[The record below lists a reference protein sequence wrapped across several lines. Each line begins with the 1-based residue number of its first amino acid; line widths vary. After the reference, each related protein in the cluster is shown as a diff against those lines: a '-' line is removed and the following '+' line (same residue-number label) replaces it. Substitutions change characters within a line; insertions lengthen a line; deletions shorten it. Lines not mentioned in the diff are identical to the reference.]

1 MRAYLNVI
9 VLLTVVFGSIAA
21 VLLAKYSDFGDTD
34 YAPPLITIGAATARL
49 EIRQTEL
56 EAVGTIKA
64 TRGVE
69 LSTEES
75 GEIIAIDFMSGSEVL
90 AGDLL
95 ITINDKVEQASRER
109 QIANLKLARVLYD
122 RDKRLLRQ
130 KSIPESQYDRSKADL
145 ESAIAQLAEIEARL
159 DNKRITAPFSGTTG
173 IIKVKVGDYVKPG
186 TAITTLQD
194 LSELEVDFTLSA
206 RHYPKLKQGQKI
218 QVHVG
223 AFPDESFNA
232 TLQAIDSSVDA
243 NTRNLLLRATV
254 DNSKGLLPGM
264 FARLTVNLGQ
274 PQSVITVPDTA
285 ITYSLHGNTIYVID
299 QTQDGMRVSSRVV
312 KTGESIGGRTAVL
325 SGLDSGEK
333 VVSAGQ
339 NKIIRGADIAIDPSV
354 RF

>member
-1 MRAYLNVI
+1 MRAYLSVI
-9 VLLTVVFGSIAA
+9 LLLTVVFGSIAA
-21 VLLAKYSDFGDTD
+21 VLLTKYSDFAGDD
-34 YAPPLITIGAATARL
+34 YAPPPITIGAATARL
-49 EIRQTEL
+49 ETRQTEL
-56 EAVGTIKA
+56 EAVGTIRA

-69 LSTEES
+69 LSTEQS
-75 GEIIAIDFMSGSEVL
+75 GEIIAIDFVSGAQVE
-90 AGDLL
+90 AGNLL

-159 DNKRITAPFSGTTG
+159 ENKRITAPFSGTTG
-173 IIKVKVGDYVKPG
+173 IIKVKVGDYVEPG

-206 RHYPKLKQGQKI
+206 RHYPKLKRGQKI
-218 QVHVG
+218 QVYVG
-223 AFPDESFNA
+223 AFPDESFKA

-285 ITYSLHGNTIYVID
+285 ITYSLHGNMIYVID
-299 QTQDGMRVSSRVV
+299 QTQDGMKVSSRVV

>member
-1 MRAYLNVI
+1 MRAYLSVI
-9 VLLTVVFGSIAA
+9 VLLTAVFGSIAA
-21 VLLAKYSDFGDTD
+21 VLLAKYSNFSDSD
-34 YAPPLITIGAATARL
+34 YAPPTITIGAATARL
-49 EIRQTEL
+49 EIRQSEL

-64 TRGVE
+64 ARGVD
-69 LSTEES
+69 LSTEQS
-75 GEIIAIDFMSGSEVL
+75 GEIIAIDFVSGSQVQ
-90 AGDLL
+90 ANDLL

-109 QIANLKLARVLYD
+109 QIANLKLARLLYD

-130 KSIPESQYDRSKADL
+130 KSIPESQYDRSKANL

-159 DNKRITAPFSGTTG
+159 QNKRISAPFSGTTG
-173 IIKVKVGDYVKPG
+173 ILKVKVGDYVEPG

-194 LSELEVDFTLSA
+194 LSELEVDFTLPA
-206 RHYPKLKQGQKI
+206 RHYPKLRHGQKI
-218 QVHVG
+218 KVYVG

-243 NTRNLLLRATV
+243 NTRTLLLRATL

-274 PQSVITVPDTA
+274 PESVVTVPDTA
-285 ITYSLHGNTIYVID
+285 ITYSLHGNMIYVID
-299 QTQDGMRVSSRVV
+299 QTQDGMKVISIVV
-312 KTGESIGGRTAVL
+312 ETGESIGGRTAVL
-325 SGLDSGEK
+325 SGLDSGER

>member
-1 MRAYLNVI
+1 MRAYLSVI
-9 VLLTVVFGSIAA
+9 VLLTVVFGAIGA
-21 VLLAKYSDFGDTD
+21 VLFVKYSDFAGQD
-34 YAPPLITIGAATARL
+34 YAPPLVTVGAATARI
-49 EIRQTEL
+49 EIRQSEL

-64 TRGVE
+64 ARGVE

-75 GEIIAIDFMSGSEVL
+75 GEIIAIDFASGSDVT

-145 ESAIAQLAEIEARL
+145 ESAIAQLAEIEARIE
-159 DNKRITAPFSGTTG
+159 NKRISAPFSGTTG
-173 IIKVKVGDYVKPG
+173 IIKVKVGDYIEPG

-194 LSELEVDFTLSA
+194 LSELEVDFTLPA
-206 RHYPKLKQGQKI
+206 RHYPKLQQGQKI
-218 QVHVG
+218 KVHVG
-223 AFPDESFNA
+223 AFPDKSFQA

-243 NTRNLLLRATV
+243 NTRNLLLRATL
-254 DNSKGLLPGM
+254 DSSKGLLPGM

-274 PQSVITVPDTA
+274 PQSVVTVPDTA
-285 ITYSLHGNTIYVID
+285 ITYSLHGNMIYVVD
-299 QTQDGMRVSSRVV
+299 QTKDGMKVTSRVV
-312 KTGESIGGRTAVL
+312 ETGESIGGRTAVL
-325 SGLDSGEK
+325 SGLDSGER